1 MAGSRSD
8 DWLKVYTAL
17 GAIGDAAWR
26 RVLQSVRH
34 LHLPAG
40 APVFRDGE
48 ACQYYLL
55 VIEGSVRV
63 RKTTPDGHE
72 IVLYHVDAGGT
83 CELTTVCMLGGKHY
97 AADAVAAAP
106 VHVVL
111 IPRDEFQSA
120 VNASPAFRDF
130 VHSSL
135 DKGVGD
141 LIALVEAVAFGHID
155 QRLAGYLLACPGVD
169 GRIEATHQE
178 IAHELGT
185 AREVVSRAL
194 KHFEH
199 TGWVRLHRGW
209 IEVVDATA
217 LRGLVDRPV

>member
-8 DWLKVYTAL
+8 DWLKVYAAL
-17 GAIGDAAWR
+17 GAIGDPAWR
-26 RVLQSVRH
+26 RVLGSVRH

-55 VIEGSVRV
+55 VVEGSVLV
-63 RKTTPDGHE
+63 RKATPDGHE
-72 IVLYHVDAGGT
+72 IVLYHVNAGGT
-83 CELTTVCMLGGKHY
+83 CELTTVCMLGGKRY

-106 VHVVL
+106 AHVVL
-111 IPRDEFQSA
+111 IPRVEFRSA
-120 VNASPAFRDF
+120 VNESPAFRDF
-130 VHSSL
+130 VYSSL

-141 LIALVEAVAFGHID
+141 LVSLVETVAFGHID
-155 QRLAGYLLACPGVD
+155 QRLARYLLGCPGARD
-169 GRIEATHQE
+169 RIRATHQD

-194 KHFEH
+194 KQFERE
-199 TGWVRLHRGW
+199 GRVRLHRGW
-209 IEVVDATA
+209 IEVVDEAA
-217 LRGLVDRPV
+217 LRGLVDRQV